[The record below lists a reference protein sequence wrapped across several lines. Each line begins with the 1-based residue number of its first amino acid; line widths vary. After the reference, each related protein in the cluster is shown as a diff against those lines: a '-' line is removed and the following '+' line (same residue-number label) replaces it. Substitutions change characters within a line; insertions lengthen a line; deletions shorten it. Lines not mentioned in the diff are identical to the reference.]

1 MLRGNTVQSLQSH
14 DSELRL
20 YKMLVST
27 EFPSNVQRPV
37 WKGQKFQFKE
47 HIVNKCLSKRLKGS
61 CLYELIIIRRFVDL
75 SSTDNILSKKFDS
88 QILNKLNDPNEKDSI
103 FVLCNCLADIPNQLQ
118 WYIAEILQKI
128 WPGKEDK
135 VLEFLLKDQLF
146 VAIYTLSFQFPLF
159 SPEWKQRIS
168 KGLAALVDAINGAAT
183 GNEKI
188 RTLKLLESTR
198 ETCMQ
203 IVKLMNNSV
212 KKLNVIS
219 GLFFLLQAC
228 YFKFL

>member
-1 MLRGNTVQSLQSH
+1 
-14 DSELRL
+14 
-20 YKMLVST
+20 
-27 EFPSNVQRPV
+27 
-37 WKGQKFQFKE
+37 
-47 HIVNKCLSKRLKGS
+47 
-61 CLYELIIIRRFVDL
+61 
-75 SSTDNILSKKFDS
+75 
-88 QILNKLNDPNEKDSI
+88 
-103 FVLCNCLADIPNQLQ
+103 
-118 WYIAEILQKI
+118 
-128 WPGKEDK
+128 
-135 VLEFLLKDQLF
+135 LLKDQMF
-146 VAIYTLSFQFPLF
+146 VSIYTLSFQFPLF
-159 SPEWKQRIS
+159 NSEWKQRIS

-203 IVKLMNNSV
+203 IVKLMNNGV